1 MEKLYIIP
9 TIKTPEI
16 LFSPGENI
24 FFIRG
29 ISSPEDVRSLYYP
42 VIDWFTRYISE
53 TVTSNDTYSED
64 KPFRF
69 RVDLEYF
76 NSSTAKF
83 LYDIFMELK
92 RFIPARVP
100 YVIEWVYD
108 EDDIDLKEAGVD
120 IATLVG
126 IEFTYVAK

>member
-1 MEKLYIIP
+1 MEKLYINQ

-16 LFSPGENI
+16 NFSPGENI
-24 FFIRG
+24 FLIRG

-42 VIDWFTRYISE
+42 VIDWFTRYINE
-53 TVTSNDTYSED
+53 TVTANDAYSED
-64 KPFRF
+64 MPFRF

-100 YVIEWVYD
+100 FVIEWVYD
-108 EDDIDLKEAGVD
+108 SDDTDLREAGID
-120 IATLVG
+120 IATLAG
-126 IEFTYVAK
+126 MEFTYVAK

>member
-1 MEKLYIIP
+1 MEKLYINP

-16 LFSPGENI
+16 NFSPGENI
-24 FFIRG
+24 FLIRG

-53 TVTSNDTYSED
+53 TVTANDAYSED
-64 KPFRF
+64 MPFRF

-100 YVIEWVYD
+100 FVVEWVYD
-108 EDDIDLKEAGVD
+108 SDDLDLREAGID
-120 IATLVG
+120 IATLAG
-126 IEFTYVAK
+126 MEFTYVAK